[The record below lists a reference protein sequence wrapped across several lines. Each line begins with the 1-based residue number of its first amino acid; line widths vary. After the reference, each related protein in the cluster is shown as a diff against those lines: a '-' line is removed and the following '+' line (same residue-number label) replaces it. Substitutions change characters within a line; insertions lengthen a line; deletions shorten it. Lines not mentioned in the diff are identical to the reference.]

1 MKKKSQKQ
9 QIHKK
14 TLDLFKNIVSI
25 LEPPPLLTVSEWAD
39 RYRKLSPESSAE
51 PGQWRTS
58 RAEYQREI
66 MDSLSSKETET
77 VIVMSS
83 AQVGKTELINN
94 IIGYFIDYD
103 PSSIM
108 LLMPTLELAQSYSK
122 KRLATMIRDTP
133 VLRGKIKDAKSRD
146 SDNTLLEKGFPGG
159 YIAMVGANSPT
170 GLSSRP
176 IRILLADEVD
186 RFPKSAG
193 IEGDPLA
200 LAEKRTK
207 TFWNKKKFFVST
219 PTEKG
224 ISRIDKEF
232 EESSKEE
239 WCLPCPV
246 CGKYQP
252 LKWAQIKFDTV
263 THVCKFCDDDCNEFE
278 WKAGKGKWVAEY
290 PEKLSKRGF
299 HLNALA
305 SPWER
310 WENIIADFK
319 EAKKKGQDTLKT
331 WVNTTLGEV
340 WEDNEGEGA
349 DDEKLCDR
357 REYYGAEVPGK
368 VILLTAGVDV
378 QDDRLEVEVVGWG
391 IGKESWGIEYKVF
404 YGDPGQN
411 IVWDTLDEYLQKTF
425 WFPDEEEG
433 IVIST
438 VCIDSGGH
446 YTTEVYRFCK
456 PREFRRIY
464 AIKGVGGYGK
474 PFISKVSRNNRER
487 AALFSLGVDTGKE
500 TILTRLNIEE
510 DGPGYC
516 HFPSEEEKG
525 YDINYFKALTSEKKV
540 LKYKKGIPTYE
551 WVKKKGHIRNE
562 ALDLRNYANAAF
574 EILNPDLETM
584 AEKNINGNIFV
595 QQRSS
600 KKKQKRVISKGL

>member
-1 MKKKSQKQ
+1 MKKKQ

-14 TLDLFKNIVSI
+14 TIDLFKKLVSI
-25 LEPPPLLTVSEWAD
+25 LAPPPLLTVSKWAD
-39 RYRKLSPESSAE
+39 SYRKLSPESSAE

-66 MDSLSSKETET
+66 MDSLSNKETEII
-77 VIVMSS
+77 VVMSS

-103 PSSIM
+103 PSPIM
-108 LLMPTLELAQSYSK
+108 LLMPTLDLAQSYSK
-122 KRLATMIRDTP
+122 KRLAPMIRDTP
-133 VLRGKIKDAKSRD
+133 VLRGKVKDAKSRD

-159 YIAMVGANSPT
+159 YIALTGANSPT

-193 IEGDPLA
+193 IEGDPLS

-232 EESSKEE
+232 DDSSQEK

-246 CGKYQP
+246 CGKLQP
-252 LKWAQIKFDTV
+252 LRWAQIHFEDI
-263 THVCKFCDDDCNEFE
+263 THECKFCGDRCNEFE
-278 WKAGKGKWVAEY
+278 WKAGSGEWIAKY
-290 PEKLSKRGF
+290 PKRIKKRGF

-305 SPWER
+305 SSWER
-310 WENIIADFK
+310 WENIIEEFK
-319 EAKKKGQDTLKT
+319 LAKKNGHETLKT

-340 WEDNEGEGA
+340 WEADEGEGA
-349 DDEKLCDR
+349 DNDDLVAR
-357 REYYGAEVPGK
+357 RELYINDIPRK
-368 VILLTAGVDV
+368 VIVLTAGVDV

-391 IGKESWGIEYKVF
+391 AGKESWGIQYKVF
-404 YGDPGQN
+404 YGDLGQK
-411 IVWDTLDEYLQKTF
+411 IVWQQLDEYLLKTF
-425 WFPDEEEG
+425 WFEEG
-433 IVIST
+433 DGLILSC

-446 YTTEVYRFCK
+446 YTTEVYKFCK
-456 PREFRRIY
+456 EREHRRVF

-474 PFISKVSRNNRER
+474 PFISKPTRNNRER
-487 AALFSLGVDTGKE
+487 AALFSLGVDNGKE
-500 TILTRLNIEE
+500 TILSRLKIKE

-516 HFPSEEEKG
+516 HFPKEVDRG
-525 YDINYFKALTSEKKV
+525 YDESYFKGLTSEKRV
-540 LKYKKGIPTYE
+540 IRYKKGVATFE
-551 WVKKKGHIRNE
+551 WVKKSSSIRNE
-562 ALDLRNYANAAF
+562 PMDLRNYANAAF
-574 EILNPDLETM
+574 EILNPDLDTM
-584 AEKNINGNIFV
+584 AARNINGNVFAQGKKV
-595 QQRSS
+595 A
-600 KKKQKRVISKGL
+600 KKKKRIVSKGL

>member
-1 MKKKSQKQ
+1 MKKKQ

-14 TLDLFKNIVSI
+14 TIDLFKNLVSI
-25 LEPPPLLTVSEWAD
+25 LAPPPLLTVSKWAD
-39 RYRKLSPESSAE
+39 SYRKLSAESSAE

-66 MDSLSSKETET
+66 MDSLSNKETEII
-77 VIVMSS
+77 VVMSS

-103 PSSIM
+103 PSPIM
-108 LLMPTLELAQSYSK
+108 LLMPTLDLAQSYSK
-122 KRLATMIRDTP
+122 KRLAPMIRDTP
-133 VLRGKIKDAKSRD
+133 VLRGKVKDAKSRD

-159 YIAMVGANSPT
+159 YIALTGANSPT

-193 IEGDPLA
+193 IEGDPLS

-207 TFWNKKKFFVST
+207 TFWNKKKFWVST

-224 ISRIDKEF
+224 ISRIEKEF
-232 EESSKEE
+232 DDSSKEE

-246 CGKYQP
+246 CGRLQP
-252 LKWAQIKFDTV
+252 LKWSQIHFEDI
-263 THVCKFCDDDCNEFE
+263 THECKVCGDRCNEFE
-278 WKAGKGKWVAEY
+278 WKAGSGKWIAKY
-290 PEKLSKRGF
+290 PERIKKRGF

-310 WENIIADFK
+310 WENIIEEFK
-319 EAKKKGQDTLKT
+319 LAKKNGPETLKT

-340 WEDNEGEGA
+340 WEADEGEGA
-349 DDEKLCDR
+349 DNDDLVSR
-357 REYYGAEVPGK
+357 REFYINDVPRK

-391 IGKESWGIEYKVF
+391 VGKESWGIQYKVF
-404 YGDPGQN
+404 YGDLGQK
-411 IVWDTLDEYLQKTF
+411 IIWQQLDEYLLKTF
-425 WFPDEEEG
+425 WFEEG
-433 IVIST
+433 DGLVLSC

-446 YTTEVYRFCK
+446 YTTEVYKFCK
-456 PREFRRIY
+456 EREHRRVF

-474 PFISKVSRNNRER
+474 PFISKPTRNNRER
-487 AALFSLGVDTGKE
+487 AALFSLGVDNGKE
-500 TILTRLNIEE
+500 TILSRLKIKE

-516 HFPSEEEKG
+516 HFPKEADRG
-525 YDINYFKALTSEKKV
+525 YDENYFNGLTSEKRV
-540 LKYKKGIPTYE
+540 LRYKKGVATFE
-551 WVKKKGHIRNE
+551 WVKKSSSIRNE
-562 ALDLRNYANAAF
+562 PMDLRNYANAAV
-574 EILNPDLETM
+574 EILNPDLDTM
-584 AEKNINGNIFV
+584 AARNINGNVFAQV
-595 QQRSS
+595 KKVA
-600 KKKQKRVISKGL
+600 KKKKRIVSKGL